1 MQSDTGR
8 FISSVNF
15 YDAFWPGLIFL
26 HILQDKLKSWWHAQE
41 EVISSKIM
49 LVAGLRVILLA

>member
-1 MQSDTGR
+1 MANNTGR
-8 FISSVNF
+8 FISSVKVQ
-15 YDAFWPGLIFL
+15 DALWPGLIFL
-26 HILQDKLKSWWHAQE
+26 HILQEQLKSWWHAQK